1 MARSKQPPRPEW
13 QCAACGYRLQYP
25 VRDDLTNVAWHE
37 AGHAVMRWRRGTLP
51 GAICL
56 HPDGSGFSAAAT
68 PGQCLRRHDLVLIT
82 LAGIAAEVGRSLI
95 LEHSKAEDLDDA
107 RQLLTPDFLAAWF
120 VSRTLTQEEALRA
133 FYDQACTLIWEDFD
147 TVEAVAAALLDAGSL
162 SAADLQAMLTTRAN
176 DAEEAGG

>member
-1 MARSKQPPRPEW
+1 MAKSKQSTRPEW

-37 AGHAVMRWRRGTLP
+37 AGHAVMRWRLGTLP

-56 HPDGSGFSAAAT
+56 HPDGSGFSAVAT
-68 PGQCLRRHDLVLIT
+68 PGQYLRRHDLVLIT

-107 RQLLTPDFLAAWF
+107 RQLLTSDFLAAWCF
-120 VSRTLTQEEALRA
+120 PRTLTQEEALHA
-133 FYDQACTLIWEDFD
+133 SYDQACTLIWEDFD
-147 TVEAVAAALLDAGSL
+147 TIEAVAAALLDAGSL
-162 SAADLQAMLTTRAN
+162 SAADLQALLPAPE
-176 DAEEAGG
+176 DEAEEEC